1 MKAGAVGSST
11 TQILPRL
18 LMIESAPACVEAG
31 SRVALDSYGSCERRT
46 WEACSPEVLYHS
58 TAQVI
63 LAWAAPWT
71 EGAGVFF
78 RNLRSKPIPV
88 PIIAVLPE
96 TADTELVRS
105 VLAVAEDFLVEPVRK
120 EELTLRLNRIVGPQF
135 SAAER
140 ARQTLLAE
148 IGLANLVGKHPSFL
162 RAMDQVVSFASCDA
176 PVLITGET
184 GTGKELFAHAI
195 HALSK
200 RKDGPFV
207 PLDCASLSEQL
218 AEDELFGHARGAF
231 TDAHRDRK
239 GLAAIADDGTLFL
252 DELDALSLANQ
263 AKFLRFLQEGTYR
276 ALGADRFTEVKVRTI
291 AATNSSIEDLIRQ
304 RQFRND
310 LYFRMNVLRLHLPP
324 LRERRGDVSLLARHF
339 LRTQCGPFQSE
350 PKVFSAAALRKLE
363 SHDWP
368 GNVRELLNT
377 VQRAALCSTGHQIL
391 PDHVILSWPGPETPV
406 AAVGPLRRAKH
417 QVVEEFER
425 DYIARLLAEHGGNIT
440 HAARA
445 AGKERRA
452 FGRLAKKYGIGS
464 RSA

>member
-1 MKAGAVGSST
+1 MPEA
-11 TQILPRL
+11 LF
-18 LMIESAPACVEAG
+18 PA
-31 SRVALDSYGSCERRT
+31 
-46 WEACSPEVLYHS
+46 
-58 TAQVI
+58 TAQLI
-63 LAWAAPWT
+63 LAWASPWR
-71 EGAGVFF
+71 EQAAKFF
-78 RNLRSKPIPV
+78 LNLRSKSARA

-96 TADTELVRS
+96 DADTELVRD
-105 VLAVAEDFLVEPVRK
+105 VLEVAEDFLLEPVRK
-120 EELTLRLNRIVGPQF
+120 EELRLRLNRTLGPQF

-140 ARQTLLAE
+140 ARQNLLAE
-148 IGLANLVGKHPSFL
+148 MGLANLVGKHASFQHAL
-162 RAMDQVVSFASCDA
+162 DQVVSFATCDA

-207 PLDCASLSEQL
+207 PLDCASLPDQL

-239 GLAAIADDGTLFL
+239 GLAAIADEGTLFL

-291 AATNSSIEDLIRQ
+291 AATNSSIEQQVRQ
-304 RQFRND
+304 RHFRSD

-339 LRTQCGPFQSE
+339 LKTQCGPFQSE
-350 PKVFSAAALRKLE
+350 PKVFSPSALRKLE
-363 SHDWP
+363 AHDWP

-377 VQRAALCSTGHQIL
+377 VQRAALCSTSHQIL
-391 PDHVILSWPGPETPV
+391 PEHVTLSWPTEEKPIT
-406 AAVGPLRRAKH
+406 ATGPLRSAKH
-417 QVVEEFER
+417 QVIQEFER
-425 DYIARLLAEHGGNIT
+425 DYVARLLAEHGGNIT

-452 FGRLAKKYGIGS
+452 FGRLAKKYGIIP

>member
-1 MKAGAVGSST
+1 MGLLA
-11 TQILPRL
+11 TQKLPQL
-18 LMIESAPACVEAG
+18 LLIKSASGDPEAI
-31 SRVALDSYGSCERRT
+31 SRMAFDRYASCEHLT
-46 WEACSPEVLYHS
+46 WEACPPEVLSRS
-58 TAQVI
+58 TAQLI
-63 LAWAAPWT
+63 LAWAAPWS
-71 EGAGVFF
+71 EQAAKFF
-78 RNLRSKPIPV
+78 LNLRSKPSPA
-88 PIIAVLPE
+88 PIIAVLPQD
-96 TADTELVRS
+96 ADTELVRD
-105 VLAVAEDFLVEPVRK
+105 VLQVAEDFLLEPVRN
-120 EELTLRLNRIVGPQF
+120 EELRLRLNRILGPQF
-135 SAAER
+135 SSAER
-140 ARQTLLAE
+140 TRQTLLAE
-148 IGLANLVGKHPSFL
+148 IGLANLVGKHASFL
-162 RAMDQVVSFASCDA
+162 RALDQVVSFATCDA

-207 PLDCASLSEQL
+207 PLDCASLPDQL

-231 TDAHRDRK
+231 TDAHRDRR
-239 GLAAIADDGTLFL
+239 GLAAIADEGTLFL

-291 AATNSSIEDLIRQ
+291 AATNSSIEEAVRQ
-304 RQFRND
+304 RQFRSD

-339 LRTQCGPFQSE
+339 LNTQCGPFQSE
-350 PKVFSAAALRKLE
+350 PKVFSLSALRKLE
-363 SHDWP
+363 SHEWP

-391 PDHVILSWPGPETPV
+391 PEHITLSWPTQERPV
-406 AAVGPLRRAKH
+406 TEIGPLRSAKH
-417 QVVEEFER
+417 QVIEEFER

-452 FGRLAKKYGIGS
+452 FGRLAKKYGIIS